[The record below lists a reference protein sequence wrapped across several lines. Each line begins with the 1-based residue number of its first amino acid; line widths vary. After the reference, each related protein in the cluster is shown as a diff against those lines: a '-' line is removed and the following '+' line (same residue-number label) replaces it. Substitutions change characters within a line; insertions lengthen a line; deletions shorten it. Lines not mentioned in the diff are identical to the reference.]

1 MFNVKHATA
10 CYILDTGHAVPSHLN
25 FSCLVSF
32 WGFFSYTAKDRKRA
46 GQRSLAFWLIAAIAY
61 RLEKAS
67 KRLAEMCFCIVRK
80 GDEKKHTA
88 SVLIRKRK
96 RLITSPVQHVCW
108 QNYAQELALKQT
120 AFCISFRE
128 VIFSAPNIKC
138 GINIIIIIT
147 LWWHRGYSV

>member
-1 MFNVKHATA
+1 MF
-10 CYILDTGHAVPSHLN
+10 
-25 FSCLVSF
+25 
-32 WGFFSYTAKDRKRA
+32 FFSYTAKDRKRA

-80 GDEKKHTA
+80 GDKKTHCERLDTQTEKINHFA
-88 SVLIRKRK
+88 GSACVL
-96 RLITSPVQHVCW
+96 
-108 QNYAQELALKQT
+108 AELRAVVALKQT
-120 AFCISFRE
+120 AFCISFKE
-128 VIFSAPNIKC
+128 VIFRAPNIKC